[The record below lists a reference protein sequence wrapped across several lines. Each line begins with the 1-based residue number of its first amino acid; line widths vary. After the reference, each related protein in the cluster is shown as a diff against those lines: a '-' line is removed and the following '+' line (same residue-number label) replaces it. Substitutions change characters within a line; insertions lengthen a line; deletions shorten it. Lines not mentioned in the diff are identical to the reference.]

1 MFDNNFNK
9 EVEMMSIGEN
19 IKIFRER
26 NGLTQEQFAYRL
38 HVSRPLISQIE
49 RGTKTPSLPLSKAMA
64 DILNCSIEDLLKD

>member
-1 MFDNNFNK
+1 MVDNNFNK

-26 NGLTQEQFAYRL
+26 NGLTQEQLAYRL

-49 RGTKTPSLPLSKAMA
+49 RGTKTLSLPLGKAMA
-64 DILNCSIEDLLKD
+64 DILNCSIEDLLKE